1 LAAAAA
7 AILLPLATAGAA
19 NPAAP
24 GEAPARVPS
33 AQLLR
38 EAETA
43 YAEIRR
49 ISNLVGSDAA
59 LDELSGRISRVEG
72 EFADLSSAGPSA
84 AMADPDYLQTELAER
99 DAVIDRWA
107 DQLERRGEVLDA
119 AVASLRRL
127 TGTWR
132 LTVSSFDAATPPAF
146 AARALALISQAMR
159 PFRSPARW
167 QRGAPTPRTAW

>member
-1 LAAAAA
+1 LNQFLRCDTDADDSTPWVDEAADWLRRLRPSCCRSRRRALRIPPRPAKRP
-7 AILLPLATAGAA
+7 LPSR
-19 NPAAP
+19 
-24 GEAPARVPS
+24 ARNS
-33 AQLLR
+33 SGG
-38 EAETA
+38 AETA

-59 LDELSGRISRVEG
+59 LDELSGRLSRVEG

-119 AVASLRRL
+119 AVHRY
-127 TGTWR
+127 
-132 LTVSSFDAATPPAF
+132 
-146 AARALALISQAMR
+146 
-159 PFRSPARW
+159 
-167 QRGAPTPRTAW
+167 GA